1 VAPIGLCRRWGP
13 ENKRKTGVKIGGV
26 SAELMERLQECSKKR
41 VGVRMRRDREEVCVE
56 RGTAR
61 VWSNGEVKLD
71 WYTWGVDGR
80 C

>member
-1 VAPIGLCRRWGP
+1 M
-13 ENKRKTGVKIGGV
+13 KRKMGVKIGVV
-26 SAELMERLQECSKKR
+26 SAEVMAGWRECSKKR
-41 VGVRMRRDREEVCVE
+41 VGVRMRCDREEVCVE

-61 VWSNGEVKLD
+61 VWSKGEVKLD